1 MQPLRSFE
9 AALSSFRLSSG
20 SGAPGTQEDA
30 EEWLGFLLDQMHE
43 ELLVSGPLP
52 PPSVAEAEAS
62 DASPITCIFGGRLE
76 SRLESRGG
84 APGAKQNKPSITIE
98 HFRCLKVDI
107 ESSGVVSLEDAITGL
122 CSPEWID
129 GVEMEKGQPAVRA
142 QRQYLI
148 RHPPPVLILHLKRF
162 SHDAHGAHKL
172 SKPLKFTESL
182 TLKPT
187 VLAPPA
193 PSGASNGSK
202 PSAPTYRLFAG
213 GPILPRSPL
222 SALTPLLL
230 TPFLLL
236 RPHARPTLRRPQRL
250 TCACPPLPPQSSR
263 TTARRCASAT
273 TRATSA
279 ARRAPQP
286 TPPQRPPQ
294 QRPPPQRPPPR
305 LTPPPP
311 PPMAR
316 TRPPP
321 PPSRPPPTSPNGS
334 TATTARCT
342 ACR

>member
-162 SHDAHGAHKL
+162 SHDARGAHKL
-172 SKPLKFTESL
+172 SKPLKFSESL
-182 TLKPT
+182 TLKST
-187 VLAPPA
+187 VLAPVA
-193 PSGASNGSK
+193 PSCASNGAK
-202 PSAPTYRLFAG
+202 PVAPTYRLFAG
-213 GPILPRSPL
+213 GRVLPQ
-222 SALTPLLL
+222 LTQQ
-230 TPFLLL
+230 
-236 RPHARPTLRRPQRL
+236 RPHHTHIDSSFFSPPPPPPPPNPPP
-250 TCACPPLPPQSSR
+250 PPLQSSR
-263 TTARRCASAT
+263 TTARRCAAAT
-273 TRATSA
+273 TRAMSGA
-279 ARRAPQP
+279 HRALPP
-286 TPPQRPPQ
+286 TPTQRPSGSIAA
-294 QRPPPQRPPPR
+294 
-305 LTPPPP
+305 T
-311 PPMAR
+311 
-316 TRPPP
+316 
-321 PPSRPPPTSPNGS
+321 SRC
-334 TATTARCT
+334 A

>member
-1 MQPLRSFE
+1 AEPTSDAPADAD
-9 AALSSFRLSSG
+9 AAAAEG
-20 SGAPGTQEDA
+20 GEGEGAADVWQTVGKNNK
-30 EEWLGFLLDQMHE
+30 
-43 ELLVSGPLP
+43 
-52 PPSVAEAEAS
+52 VAETTRMEAS
-62 DASPITCIFGGRLE
+62 DASPITCIFGGQLA
-76 SRLESRGG
+76 SRLESRGA

-98 HFRCLKVDI
+98 PFQCLNVDI
-107 ESSGVVSLEDAITGL
+107 KSSGVVSLEDAITGL

-213 GPILPRSPL
+213 RCPPPSAPSPL
-222 SALTPLLL
+222 CPLTLLLL

-236 RPHARPTLRRPQRL
+236 RLHARPTPQRSTAPHLRLPPAAAVIAHHGQTMRLGHYTCDVRCTPSAAANASVAAAAPAPDAAAATADGADPPAAAAAEPPAADKPEWFHCDDSTVHRVPLSEVLRRQAYVLFYERL
-250 TCACPPLPPQSSR
+250 P
-263 TTARRCASAT
+263 
-273 TRATSA
+273 
-279 ARRAPQP
+279 
-286 TPPQRPPQ
+286 
-294 QRPPPQRPPPR
+294 
-305 LTPPPP
+305 
-311 PPMAR
+311 
-316 TRPPP
+316 
-321 PPSRPPPTSPNGS
+321 
-334 TATTARCT
+334 
-342 ACR
+342 

>member
-129 GVEMEKGQPAVRA
+129 GFEMEKGQPAVRA

-162 SHDAHGAHKL
+162 SHDARGAHKL
-172 SKPLKFTESL
+172 SKPLKFSESL
-182 TLKPT
+182 TLKST
-187 VLAPPA
+187 VLAPVA
-193 PSGASNGSK
+193 PSCASNGAK
-202 PSAPTYRLFAG
+202 PVAPTYRLFAG
-213 GPILPRSPL
+213 GRVLPQ
-222 SALTPLLL
+222 LT
-230 TPFLLL
+230 
-236 RPHARPTLRRPQRL
+236 
-250 TCACPPLPPQSSR
+250 
-263 TTARRCASAT
+263 
-273 TRATSA
+273 
-279 ARRAPQP
+279 
-286 TPPQRPPQ
+286 Q
-294 QRPPPQRPPPR
+294 QRPHHTHTVLKIYR
-305 LTPPPP
+305 
-311 PPMAR
+311 
-316 TRPPP
+316 
-321 PPSRPPPTSPNGS
+321 
-334 TATTARCT
+334 
-342 ACR
+342 